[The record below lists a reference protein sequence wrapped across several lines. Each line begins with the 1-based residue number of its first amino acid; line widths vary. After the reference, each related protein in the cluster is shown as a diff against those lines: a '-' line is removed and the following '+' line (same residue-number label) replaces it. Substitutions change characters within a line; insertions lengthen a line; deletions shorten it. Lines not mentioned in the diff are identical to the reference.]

1 MGRVLGPGLLCV
13 AGFADGCSAVELGYD
28 EAMKPAKLL
37 AVAAQQGDLP
47 EMREMLAA
55 HPGLAKDW
63 QPIMDA
69 CFIGQVEAVELLLD
83 AGADPNVVSKAASKY
98 RPLHRTIEPK
108 ITTPRDER
116 HVRIVGILLDR
127 GADPMLRGA
136 YNSVSAVAMAALA
149 GEQRFLDLLLPRTAE
164 LDVYHVAA
172 LGDVE
177 RVKIFVATDS
187 SLATSRDENGMNA
200 LDYASRSKCIGA
212 REVVRLLVEAGADPS
227 NALDGVV
234 YRNDVELTALFLSK
248 GATIQDGDTLNHAAC
263 EGAHAT
269 LDLLVKAGVDLNKTE
284 GTEHHGG
291 YTPFG
296 CTLTMRNIRGATWF
310 LDHWVDP
317 NFVGGSSGESSLHV
331 AVRSGGGPPLLKLL
345 LDRGADA
352 KALDGAGKTPL
363 VAAREK
369 GNHKAVKFLEG
380 NS

>member
-1 MGRVLGPGLLCV
+1 
-13 AGFADGCSAVELGYD
+13 
-28 EAMKPAKLL
+28 MKPAKLL
-37 AVAAQQGDLP
+37 AIAAQQGDLAA
-47 EMREMLAA
+47 MHEMLAA
-55 HPGLAKDW
+55 DPALAKDW

-69 CFIGQVEAVELLLD
+69 CFNGQVEAVELLLG
-83 AGADPNVVSKAASKY
+83 AGADPNAVSKAASKY

-116 HVRIVGILLDR
+116 HVRIVEILLDR

-149 GEQRFLDLLLPRTAE
+149 GEQRFLDRLLPKVAE
-164 LDVYHVAA
+164 LDIFHAAA
-172 LGDVE
+172 LGEVE
-177 RVKIFVATDS
+177 RVKDLVAS
-187 SLATSRDENGMNA
+187 NPSLATGRDENGMNA
-200 LDYASRSKCIGA
+200 LDYASRSKAGDA
-212 REVVRLLVEAGADPS
+212 RDVVRLLVEAGADPS

-248 GATIQDGDTLNHAAC
+248 GAAIQDGDTLNHAAC
-263 EGAHAT
+263 EGAHDT
-269 LDLLVKAGVDLNKTE
+269 LELLVKAGVDLNKTE

-296 CTLTMRNIRGATWF
+296 CTLTMRNLRGATWF
-310 LDHWVDP
+310 LDQGIDP
-317 NFVGGSSGESSLHV
+317 NFVGGPAGESSLHV
-331 AVRSGGGPPLLKLL
+331 AVRSGGGPPLLQLL

-363 VAAREK
+363 TAAREK
-369 GNHKAVKFLEG
+369 GNQKAVEFLEG